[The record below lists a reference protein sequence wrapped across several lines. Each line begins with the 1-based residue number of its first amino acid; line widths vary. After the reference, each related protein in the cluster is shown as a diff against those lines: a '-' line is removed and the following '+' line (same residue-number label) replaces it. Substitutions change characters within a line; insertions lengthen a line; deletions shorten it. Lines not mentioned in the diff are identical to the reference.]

1 MNIINQRSLASTID
15 TINEALFYG
24 RSIPKNKKQQAAKW
38 IAARQGQPRSYRG
51 LFAPT
56 EHDYKHGIRVFTG
69 ERIRSGAATGHI
81 LGEEALRALI
91 LLNVPIKSVRNALE
105 HANNNMIE
113 AVKHVEETW
122 GNYGQYCCGTCSVA
136 FWRNLAAGGLED
148 SESRL
153 KAGMKALKSYRDGN
167 GRWGRY
173 PFYYTLLALNEID
186 MPSAVDEMRYAAPI
200 LDRVIKRKPRKD
212 KFSIRRRVLAERILE
227 KC

>member
-1 MNIINQRSLASTID
+1 MKIINQRSLASTVD
-15 TINEALFYG
+15 TINEALFFG
-24 RSIPKNKKQQAAKW
+24 RTLPKTQSQKAAKW

-56 EHDYKHGIRVFTG
+56 EYDYKNGIRVFTG

-81 LGEEALRALI
+81 LGEEASRALI
-91 LLNVPIKSVRNALE
+91 LLNVPIKSVQNALE
-105 HANNNMIE
+105 RANMNMIE
-113 AVKHVEETW
+113 ALKHTEERW
-122 GNYGQYCCGTCSVA
+122 GGYGQYCCGTCSVA
-136 FWRNLAAGGLED
+136 YWRNLAAGGLED
-148 SESRL
+148 SEGRL

-186 MPSAVDEMRYAAPI
+186 MPSAIDEMRYAAPI
-200 LDRVIKRKPRKD
+200 LERVIKRKPKKD
-212 KFSIRRRVLAERILE
+212 KISQRRRVLIERILE